1 MPANQFISYLSKEK
15 RCSINTVEAYQN
27 DLALFSEYIRRE
39 FELSDLSK
47 VNQDM
52 IRSWMVTMIDY
63 GTLPTTVNRK
73 ISTLKSFYNYLIKLR
88 LVTENPARLVR
99 SVKKP
104 HKLPL
109 YYKEDQI
116 DEYLDKFS
124 EDLEFSELRDILV
137 IQLLYST
144 GIRRGELIGLKN
156 SDIDMKAKTLKV
168 LGKRNKERV
177 IPISSVLVSI
187 LNNYLASKHKLF
199 TTNSG
204 SEYLIVTDKGK
215 MSYPKLI
222 YRIVNRELA
231 GLTGAVKSPHVL
243 RHTFATHMLNNG
255 ADLNSIKELLG
266 HANLNATQIYTHNT
280 IEKLKK
286 VYSDA
291 HPRARIK

>member
-1 MPANQFISYLSKEK
+1 MLANQFISYLSKEK
-15 RCSINTVEAYQN
+15 RYSSHTVEAYQN
-27 DLALFSEYIRRE
+27 DMTLFSEFIRRE

-47 VNQDM
+47 VNQDV
-52 IRSWMVTMIDY
+52 IRSWMVTMIDD
-63 GTLPTTVNRK
+63 GVLPTTVNRK
-73 ISTLKSFYNYLIKLR
+73 ISTLKSFYNYLIK
-88 LVTENPARLVR
+88 VNIAAENPARLIR

-109 YYKEDQI
+109 YYKENQI

-144 GIRRGELIGLKN
+144 GIRRGELIGLKD
-156 SDIDMKAKTLKV
+156 SDIDLKARTLKV
-168 LGKRNKERV
+168 LGKRNKERL

-187 LNNYLASKHKLF
+187 LNNYLSSKDKIF
-199 TTNSG
+199 TSNSL
-204 SEYLIVTDKGK
+204 SEYLIITDKGK
-215 MSYPKLI
+215 KSYPKLI
-222 YRIVNRELA
+222 YRIVNKELA

-291 HPRARIK
+291 HPRAKIK

>member
-1 MPANQFISYLSKEK
+1 MLANQFISYLSKEK
-15 RCSINTVEAYQN
+15 RYSSHTVEAYQN
-27 DLALFSEYIRRE
+27 DMTLFSEFIRRE

-47 VNQDM
+47 VNQDV
-52 IRSWMVTMIDY
+52 IRSWMVTMIDD
-63 GTLPTTVNRK
+63 GVLPTTVNRK
-73 ISTLKSFYNYLIKLR
+73 ISTLKSFYNYLIK
-88 LVTENPARLVR
+88 VNIAAENPARLIR

-109 YYKEDQI
+109 YYKENQI

-144 GIRRGELIGLKN
+144 GIRRGELIGLKD
-156 SDIDMKAKTLKV
+156 SDIDLKARTLKV
-168 LGKRNKERV
+168 LGKRNKERL

-187 LNNYLASKHKLF
+187 LNNYLSSKDKIF
-199 TTNSG
+199 TSNSL
-204 SEYLIVTDKGK
+204 SEYLIITDKGK
-215 MSYPKLI
+215 KSSHKLI
-222 YRIVNRELA
+222 YRIVNKELA

-291 HPRARIK
+291 HPRAKIK

>member
-1 MPANQFISYLSKEK
+1 MLANKFISYLSKEK
-15 RCSINTVEAYQN
+15 RYSSHTVEAYQN
-27 DLALFSEYIRRE
+27 DMTLFSEFIRRE

-47 VNQDM
+47 VNQDV
-52 IRSWMVTMIDY
+52 IRSWMVTMIDD
-63 GTLPTTVNRK
+63 GVLPTTVNRK
-73 ISTLKSFYNYLIKLR
+73 ISTLKSFYNYLIK
-88 LVTENPARLVR
+88 VNIAAENPARLIR

-109 YYKEDQI
+109 YYKENQI

-144 GIRRGELIGLKN
+144 GIRRGELIGLKD
-156 SDIDMKAKTLKV
+156 SDIDLKARTLKV
-168 LGKRNKERV
+168 LGKRNKERL

-187 LNNYLASKHKLF
+187 LNNYLSSKDKIF
-199 TTNSG
+199 TSNSL
-204 SEYLIVTDKGK
+204 SEYLIITDKGK
-215 MSYPKLI
+215 KSYPKLI
-222 YRIVNRELA
+222 YRIVNKELA

-291 HPRARIK
+291 HPRAKIK